1 MALAPGLREVRVMK
15 CARYDDMCDCPVC
28 ADDRDRR
35 VFEVDFQSRTT
46 SKTRW
51 TAKFDLGTA
60 KENSAAAVEAAWKLN
75 ADITGQR
82 FLVTHAICIRHMNRR
97 DPKSDI

>member
-1 MALAPGLREVRVMK
+1 MPIRK
-15 CARYDDMCDCPVC
+15 TC
-28 ADDRDRR
+28 ADDCDRQ
-35 VFEVDFQSRTT
+35 VLEVDFQSRTT

-82 FLVTHAICIRHMNRR
+82 CKCGNIRRV
-97 DPKSDI
+97 D